1 MQATHYLSQEDIGPH
16 QLADLQIFSDM
27 SAEHL
32 RQFLSICKI
41 FTYQCQEKI
50 ITQGVQKPWVFILL
64 RGKIRVLVNEVE
76 ITVLHQRSDVFGE
89 TPLISRSPPTAT
101 VEALTEVSCLAIDV
115 VLLSEIHTKG
125 NEMFNAAFYQ
135 YTTRLLVGRLARM
148 SEELALVKSVFNA
161 SVAMGKTIS
170 NPS

>member
-1 MQATHYLSQEDIGPH
+1 METTHYLSQVDIEPY
-16 QLADLQIFSDM
+16 QLDDLQIFSDM
-27 SAEHL
+27 SKEHL

-41 FTYQCQEKI
+41 FNYQADEKI
-50 ITQGVQKPWVFILL
+50 ITQGVLKPWVFILL
-64 RGKIRVLVNEVE
+64 TGKIRVSVNDVE

-89 TPLISRSPPTAT
+89 SPLISKLPPTAT

-125 NEMFNAAFYQ
+125 NEMFNAAFYR

-148 SEELALVKSVFNA
+148 SEELSLVKSVFKA
-161 SVAMGKTIS
+161 SAALGKTIGG
-170 NPS
+170 P